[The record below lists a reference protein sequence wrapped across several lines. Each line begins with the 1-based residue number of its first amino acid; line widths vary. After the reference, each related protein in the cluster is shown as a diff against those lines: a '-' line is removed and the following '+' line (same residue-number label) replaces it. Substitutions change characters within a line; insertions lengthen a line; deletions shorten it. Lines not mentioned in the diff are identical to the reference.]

1 MSVLYVGLEQVH
13 GRTMENHGF
22 LGYMSSSLGPIIC
35 DHTIARYLAIVLFD
49 HPLQV

>member
-1 MSVLYVGLEQVH
+1 MQLGLSQVH
-13 GRTMENHGF
+13 VRTMENHSF
-22 LGYMSSSLGPIIC
+22 SGYMSPSLGPIIC